1 MSVADSS
8 VFNQEQLI
16 SNLQLINSIGR
27 LLEIDATQIDNGEI
41 FVTKLCKLQN
51 TYYETQN
58 RLDTFDVI
66 LPTIQQNYIEMT
78 NLAKTLHEKQQK
90 IINCQNQKFDEYESA
105 RMTAMAETKFV
116 ENKLQSFDINAKP
129 PVTHTQIE
137 KLQKEIDNIRC
148 EYEILKQ
155 KIAHWM
161 PCDEP
166 TIDSLTNKVESVRD
180 ELRAIE
186 DEISMYVTDAFQM
199 NKITSSE

>member
-1 MSVADSS
+1 
-8 VFNQEQLI
+8 
-16 SNLQLINSIGR
+16 
-27 LLEIDATQIDNGEI
+27 
-41 FVTKLCKLQN
+41 
-51 TYYETQN
+51 
-58 RLDTFDVI
+58 
-66 LPTIQQNYIEMT
+66 
-78 NLAKTLHEKQQK
+78 
-90 IINCQNQKFDEYESA
+90 
-105 RMTAMAETKFV
+105 
-116 ENKLQSFDINAKP
+116 KLQSFDINAKP
-129 PVTHTQIE
+129 PVTHAQIE
-137 KLQKEIDNIRC
+137 KLQKEIDNSRC

>member
-1 MSVADSS
+1 MPTSDSS
-8 VFNQEQLI
+8 IFNPDQLV
-16 SNLQLINSIGR
+16 SNLQLLNNIGR
-27 LLEIDATQIDNGEI
+27 LLEIDSSQIDDGEI
-41 FVTKLCKLQN
+41 FLTKLRKLQN
-51 TYYETQN
+51 IYYLTQN

-78 NLAKTLHEKQQK
+78 NLAKVLHEKQQK
-90 IINCQNQKFDEYESA
+90 IINCQNAKFDEYEST
-105 RMTAMAETKFV
+105 RMTTMAEMKFV

-137 KLQKEIDNIRC
+137 KLQKDMDNARC

-155 KIAHWM
+155 QIAHWM

-166 TIDSLTNKVESVRD
+166 TIDSLTNKVESIRD
-180 ELRAIE
+180 ELRSIE

-199 NKITSSE
+199 NKIISSE